1 VRDGAARRRGS
12 GQLEA
17 EILAVLWAGDD
28 PLTPGQVHRMLDAGL
43 AYTTVVTCLSRLHD
57 KGVLTR
63 RRVGRAYA
71 YRPVADQ
78 PGLAA
83 RRMRQVLDAEHDR
96 QVTLSRFVSELSAED
111 ERVLRAVLGPDGG
124 PDLRDDDDQS
134 AAGDLG

>member
-1 VRDGAARRRGS
+1 MAA
-12 GQLEA
+12 
-17 EILAVLWAGDD
+17 LWAADG
-28 PLTPGQVHRMLDAGL
+28 PLTPGDVHRVLGPGL

-83 RRMRQVLDAEHDR
+83 RRMRQVLDAEDDR

-111 ERVLRAVLGPDGG
+111 EQVLRALLAEAGG
-124 PDLRDDDDQS
+124 PPPDEHPGP
-134 AAGDLG
+134 GDLG